1 MRYSS
6 LKIKVGAPAAMLLAA
21 AVTTAV
27 SNEPVVASPQPCLSW
42 AMNAAAPLAA
52 RNARVFLAKEATN
65 QIRALD
71 RMSGAHSLD
80 TVASVD
86 RSDSGRF
93 ASFDPRYAHTLSSH
107 QHAAP

>member
-6 LKIKVGAPAAMLLAA
+6 FKIKVGAPAAMLLAA

-27 SNEPVVASPQPCLSW
+27 SSEPVVASPQPCLSW
-42 AMNAAAPLAA
+42 AMNAAAPNAV
-52 RNARVFLAKEATN
+52 RNTRVFLAKEAAN

-71 RMSGAHSLD
+71 RISGAHSLC
-80 TVASVD
+80 TVAIQERAD
-86 RSDSGRF
+86 TGRF
-93 ASFDPRYAHTLSSH
+93 AAFDPRFTHTLSSH